1 MLEYTD
7 LQDLYDR
14 FQAKID
20 EDLLGKEGRIFNLI
34 NSAIAKSYKYVNHK
48 LDYVLTDEDRYEGYF
63 VEKLGSD
70 EIELLAL
77 WMIYEWNRKRQQK
90 LLGQKRSIGTRDFNK
105 LGSLSD
111 ELKSINFTMGQIMGE
126 INALKND
133 FNTYKYDQKGGT
145 NLKKN
150 NILLQVP
157 VTGEITLEDVCNREC
172 RKLRSLLYL
181 LEEEF
186 NTKMIKH
193 PEIRKFILDSSNF
206 IDRIPNMVSEIVRTD
221 TS

>member
-20 EDLLGKEGRIFNLI
+20 EDLLGKEGRIFNLM

-48 LDYVLTDEDRYEGYF
+48 LDYVLTDEDGYEGYF

-133 FNTYKYDQKGGT
+133 FNTYKYD
-145 NLKKN
+145 
-150 NILLQVP
+150 
-157 VTGEITLEDVCNREC
+157 
-172 RKLRSLLYL
+172 
-181 LEEEF
+181 
-186 NTKMIKH
+186 
-193 PEIRKFILDSSNF
+193 
-206 IDRIPNMVSEIVRTD
+206 
-221 TS
+221 